1 MTTMNNSLFDAMP
14 LESQRQLVAGK
25 ALEKLD

>member
-1 MTTMNNSLFDAMP
+1 MNNSLFDAMP